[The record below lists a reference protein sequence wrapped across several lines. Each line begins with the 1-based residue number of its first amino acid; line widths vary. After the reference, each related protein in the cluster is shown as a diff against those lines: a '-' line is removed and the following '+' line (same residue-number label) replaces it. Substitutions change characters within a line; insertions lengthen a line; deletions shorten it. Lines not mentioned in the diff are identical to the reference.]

1 MSLYSLLCPLPGGE
15 QDRDKS
21 GFPPSQRK
29 CSNPFTEKCWMVGFT
44 GLNCALAGCET
55 LHSSQNIKFCES
67 KVKYRIQ
74 NTREADPVL
83 LSTSLVPGPLI
94 LVSLMTG
101 ENVKQKLF
109 IIIWSQ
115 QYTVHPSNINYKL
128 HKVTLSPGEDQYR
141 CPGRRVK
148 TQ

>member
-74 NTREADPVL
+74 GRSCTSIYFSLSGSSDPGQSHDRRECQAKAFHHNLVTEVH
-83 LSTSLVPGPLI
+83 STSL
-94 LVSLMTG
+94 
-101 ENVKQKLF
+101 K
-109 IIIWSQ
+109 
-115 QYTVHPSNINYKL
+115 YKL
-128 HKVTLSPGEDQYR
+128 QTPQGHPQS
-141 CPGRRVK
+141 RRGSIQVSREAS
-148 TQ
+148 